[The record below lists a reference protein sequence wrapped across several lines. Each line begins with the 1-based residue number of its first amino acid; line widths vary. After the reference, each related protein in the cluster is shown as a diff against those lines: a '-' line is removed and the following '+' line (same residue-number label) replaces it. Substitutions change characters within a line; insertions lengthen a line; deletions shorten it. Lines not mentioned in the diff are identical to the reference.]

1 MNDIQ
6 SDHFKKDRHGQSY
19 AGDHTLIELWGAENL
34 TDPAFIAAS
43 LRQAALAAGATILHD
58 HYHHFGEEQG
68 VSGVVILAES
78 HISIHTWPER
88 AYAAIDIFMCG
99 DCNPQDSIIVIEQQ
113 FRPASIQVNNI
124 RRGII
129 QPQEQVA

>member
-6 SDHFKKDRHGQSY
+6 SDHFKKDHNGQSY
-19 AGDHTLIELWGAENL
+19 AGDHTLIELWGAESL

-43 LRQAALAAGATILHD
+43 LRQAALAAGATIVHD
-58 HYHHFGEEQG
+58 QYHHVGEEQG
-68 VSGVVILAES
+68 VSGGAILAES

-88 AYAAIDIFMCG
+88 EYAAIDIFMCG
-99 DCNPQDSIIVIEQQ
+99 DCNPQDSVIVIEQQ

-124 RRGII
+124 QRGII
-129 QPQEQVA
+129 QPREQVA